1 MPITDL
7 HNEYEDY
14 SIQWKRIRDCVAGE
28 DALRTVGKYTYQNR
42 IICYQ
47 TNTLII

>member
-28 DALRTVGKYTYQNR
+28 DAVKDSGQVHLPKTG
-42 IICYQ
+42 
-47 TNTLII
+47 